1 MIRRQERSY
10 AGCSLRAMLKDI
22 SNPRMPRPKT
32 TNTPSSSQEMI
43 KRFLLKAILI
53 ERGNRESIFFTLLK
67 CCPVFAFAMSL
78 EGPLHKV
85 INFAT
90 IDKNWGERWIILFA
104 KRDHWGI
111 KRNLKGLLLL
121 GIHHHLSISKDHPHV
136 CSLILGRLCNEGI
149 VWLIKPRPTNKLRAE
164 RKLLSAKIPF
174 LGHCHLMTINEQP
187 GMTN

>member
-1 MIRRQERSY
+1 MIRQQEGSY

-53 ERGNRESIFFTLLK
+53 ERGNRGVNIFHFPEMLPCVRFCNVVGRSIAQGYQFCNYWQELGRTMNYL
-67 CCPVFAFAMSL
+67 
-78 EGPLHKV
+78 
-85 INFAT
+85 IYQ
-90 IDKNWGERWIILFA
+90 
-104 KRDHWGI
+104 RDHWGI

-164 RKLLSAKIPF
+164 RKLLSAKIPISGR
-174 LGHCHLMTINEQP
+174 LPSDDKRQ
-187 GMTN
+187 